1 MLDIAADKLRFII
14 DKAREFDVKVEVDDP
29 DSGSDSA
36 DDSIPMRE
44 ILEDLA
50 DDPTAQELREAID
63 ALNEDEQLALVALVW
78 IGRGTYEP
86 AEWRTALADARR
98 ERVVSTSA
106 YLMGTPLLADYIE
119 AGLDAMRK
127 SI

>member
-1 MLDIAADKLRFII
+1 MLDIAADKLRYII

-36 DDSIPMRE
+36 DDEVPMRE
-44 ILEDLA
+44 ILEDFA
-50 DDPTAQELREAID
+50 DDPTAQELQNSID

-86 AEWRTALADARR
+86 TEWRTALADARR
-98 ERVVSTSA
+98 ERVGSTAA

-119 AGLDAMRK
+119 AGLDALGK
-127 SI
+127 SL

>member
-36 DDSIPMRE
+36 DDSMGMRE

-50 DDPTAQELREAID
+50 DDPTAQELRDAID

-86 AEWRTALADARR
+86 KEWRTALADARR
-98 ERVVSTSA
+98 EHVGSTST

-119 AGLDAMRK
+119 AGLEAMGK